1 MPHKG
6 KERKGERENKRER
19 APMHARAFAR
29 EDTKRGKGTVKRAD
43 LEVCLF

>member
-6 KERKGERENKRER
+6 KEKKGKKERESER

-29 EDTKRGKGTVKRAD
+29 EDTKRDKGTVKRAD